1 MLSVSNGSNVGT
13 LFLREIWGL
22 FCILA
27 ETDFI
32 EFHSLHI
39 EAAVP
44 LICRGAEVPQLL
56 CAGSLLQ
63 SKMQMLPKQWHIPRR
78 SCHHSLLWV
87 LLRLLVVTK
96 CRACWV

>member
-1 MLSVSNGSNVGT
+1 M
-13 LFLREIWGL
+13 
-22 FCILA
+22 
-27 ETDFI
+27 
-32 EFHSLHI
+32 EFRSLHI

-56 CAGSLLQ
+56 RAGSLLQ

-87 LLRLLVVTK
+87 LLRLPADIK
-96 CRACWV
+96 CGAYWL